1 MQGNICQKHIMK
13 RTITRILLTIL
24 ATAFALP
31 GLAADCSAPMPVA
44 IAPDTIAKLKQA
56 RADINDDTFTKGFH
70 RPSQWGQRIN
80 LSFSAVTDAGL
91 ARLAK
96 YDQLSRLDLSY
107 MNITDAGLQ
116 HVAKLKKLIELTL
129 TDTPITDAGLAHLAS
144 SKSLGILRTLELAG
158 TRITDAGL
166 AHLKS
171 ATQLQSLDLTRC
183 HVSATAVRK
192 LQTALPNVHIEYGAH

>member
-129 TDTPITDAGLAHLAS
+129 TDTPHHRRRTGPPGEQQVARHPPY
-144 SKSLGILRTLELAG
+144 LGTGRYPDHRCRVG
-158 TRITDAGL
+158 T
-166 AHLKS
+166 S
-171 ATQLQSLDLTRC
+171 
-183 HVSATAVRK
+183 
-192 LQTALPNVHIEYGAH
+192 